1 MENKPL
7 TINGCC
13 DNINITSGTTYVM
26 FGTHRY
32 IVHVSFCKSCGSQKE
47 PTSYIQHVRENRDEH
62 VRQSVSR

>member
-13 DNINITSGTTYVM
+13 DNINITSGNTIVM
-26 FGTHRY
+26 FGTHRFNVN
-32 IVHVSFCKSCGSQKE
+32 IVYCKTCGSTKA
-47 PTSYIQHVRENRDEH
+47 TSNIQHMRENRDEY